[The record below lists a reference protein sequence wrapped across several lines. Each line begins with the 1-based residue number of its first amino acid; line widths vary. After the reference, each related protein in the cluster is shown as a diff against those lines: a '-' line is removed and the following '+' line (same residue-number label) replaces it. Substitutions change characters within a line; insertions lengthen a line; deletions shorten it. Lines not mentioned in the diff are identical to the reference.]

1 RLSTGI
7 FGSQD
12 KNFLLTISRI
22 LASVIEKSIAFRAIT
37 EENILLKTNIIK
49 EIGSGYMLGKSKKM
63 KGIYRLIDSVAKTN
77 SPVLILGETGTGK
90 GMIARF
96 IHMKS
101 NRRNK
106 KFLAINCGT
115 IPETLLESELF
126 GHKRG
131 AFTGAISDK
140 RGLLEE
146 AEAGTI
152 FLDEISN
159 TSLSFQGKLLEAI
172 EEKKIRRVG
181 ETTTRNIDVRFL
193 FATNKDLEIEIEDGR
208 FRKDLFYRINVFN
221 IEVPPLRE
229 RISDIPLL
237 AQFFLDKYKKEI
249 NKKIDGF
256 IPDAMQRLREYFWTG
271 NVRELQNV
279 IERAVVL
286 AKSRSITTK
295 DIGFEKV
302 KREEIIP
309 LKEIKKEAI
318 IEALNVANWNIKKT
332 AELLGIGRR
341 SLHRYIKEYNIVN
354 NGTITINP

>member
-1 RLSTGI
+1 
-7 FGSQD
+7 
-12 KNFLLTISRI
+12 
-22 LASVIEKSIAFRAIT
+22 
-37 EENILLKTNIIK
+37 
-49 EIGSGYMLGKSKKM
+49 
-63 KGIYRLIDSVAKTN
+63 
-77 SPVLILGETGTGK
+77 
-90 GMIARF
+90 
-96 IHMKS
+96 MKS

-341 SLHRYIKEYNIVN
+341 SLHRYIKDYNIVN